1 MGSAIDRLQK
11 RLYGAAPSAAPSGAD
26 RGSAI
31 DRVQSMV
38 YRNAPYTVQKERSY
52 AAKAAAKEQESQK
65 KQGDPGFFERVGST
79 VKGVLQRQ
87 ASGYAGAA
95 ENALEL
101 TRHMDTLASTSYQR
115 AQQERKNA
123 AHYRDMLKR
132 GTLDDGTVI
141 DDAMRARLER
151 MAELSEKRAAIG
163 QKGTE
168 EVHKPITGLIDK
180 ADAYGDRMSAG
191 AAESFDRAKQ
201 GAGTAGRIA
210 VDLAG
215 ALGDVAT
222 DAGANLLLPGLGTAA
237 RVARTYGHGAEAAE
251 DKDLGIGRQALYGA
265 GSAALGEGINRL
277 FGGNPILE
285 KATGKG
291 ALDDLL
297 LPNLGKTLPGRMV
310 KSGLGEAIEEGAE
323 SIADPFLQQA
333 ALGKEQADPLDW
345 KEVGYDALIGGLV
358 GGLTGI
364 SKPKSVQEAPAQTA
378 GTEQDGGGGVDTPAV
393 QDGAQGAFEPV
404 RVGRVTTIKNP
415 YQGVKPVQTQKNT
428 AAIPVDSGSVERAQN
443 RINGARGLEGAMP
456 GKSFKATLKDA
467 YKSVFKAANGV
478 PVTGVTFNGK
488 PYTVDIPNSV
498 PGKVISDHNLT
509 AEKLAL
515 LDILPQV
522 VQSGEFVGSGD
533 YIQHGSKKK
542 LTIRFDYFET
552 PVEINGKSYVVS
564 FDVEAFPDK
573 NNYRTHKLHKIEL
586 SPIADADTGRDPAAS
601 ATETAPVEGTRPLN
615 VDSTIPQ
622 SAEPVNSMDPLLKL
636 ILGGQR
642 VDQSKA
648 SNEQFGALA
657 ERGDV
662 GVDAAGKLYQINPE
676 DHIDRRSMDSVAGR
690 SLNAFQFDHPELH
703 GYYRKAAEAL
713 IADADLSLQFPMTRS
728 YARGMQGSE
737 VHQKV
742 QASAHLRRAMD
753 ETGLTRAQLIDA
765 AERIIHDKGQENVKA
780 AKQVEL
786 ILDHMLSDGWITM
799 AGDVVFADRGY
810 LAAKEAIAGSLPL
823 EDDGDLPD
831 GLDALPSEAD
841 GGMMGETVLT
851 EDETAAL
858 LAYKSSESYKINTK
872 LRDGLELDEAESRMV
887 ANLDSALVKL
897 PKVKGT
903 VYRTLNFDDVFNPLE
918 EYEAF
923 MTQHTVGGFVT
934 YDAYTSTSKK
944 VDGYPLVGEA
954 RYGVTM
960 EIASRNAR
968 NLAGFGN
975 NFESEA
981 LFPRGTDFVILS
993 VSTGQNGHTHIVME
1007 EAEANAERNEPDHDT
1022 QKRSVA
1028 VRGVQEAHPVHGDVR
1043 GVPGRDSEGDQ
1054 VRKSNLQGARKS
1066 RPEVST
1072 GGEIDQRG
1080 SGGSED
1086 AGRGMPRGAE
1096 TGNPVE
1102 ERSQAMQQMH
1112 EASEAHD
1119 DLPAVSTVD
1128 SGRGPDWRGLPG
1140 VRGEEVTDGLGAAD
1154 AGFDPYSR
1162 LQNQTDR
1169 FYPEGPDAARPVD
1182 VPMEDSDGRKIP
1194 KSASTVMGA
1203 QGTGEDAVRMLERQI
1218 VSGELSFDTI
1228 HDTDAVGRAQRTV
1241 SDKGFGG
1248 ALEQYRQAVSAGVAT
1263 KDNTT
1268 LGQQLLL
1275 QAMREGN
1282 TEATA
1287 ELLTLYTRNSTT
1299 AAQAMQAQ
1307 SIFRK
1312 LSPEGQLTAIQK
1324 AVSELNEKH
1333 GTDVELEPEDV
1344 ADFLNAETDEARRE
1358 VTERMVQKAAQQVP
1372 GTFRAKFDTL
1382 RYLSMLGNPR
1392 THIRNIL
1399 GNTFFQI
1406 PVAVKN
1412 RVGAAAEGIAYKVS
1426 GGKTERTKS
1435 LFGVNPFGKL
1445 AAEARA
1451 DWANVKDFLGESSK
1465 YQEGQISLWDIEQ
1478 KADAFSGSNP
1488 FGRGIN
1494 RAADFNSRALAA
1506 EDTAAKKWIYTQ
1518 SLAGYLKANGFRGM
1532 ADAAPALLNRARDY
1546 AAQEALRNTF
1556 NDKNAFSDAVSKLG
1570 GMTRSDNPFVRG
1582 AGYITE
1588 GVLPFKRT
1596 PANIAVRAVEYSP
1609 VGAVLGA
1616 VETVRGA
1623 KAGDLARVASGLDR
1637 TAAGVSGTALLAAG
1651 FLAAG
1656 AGYVTGGEDEDEKQ
1670 AAFDDLTGHQAYALE
1685 LKNGSSVTLD
1695 WLAPEAIPFFMGVEL
1710 YRQGLEN
1717 GLSWE
1722 EALETVKNASA
1733 PMLEMS
1739 MLQGLNDTFEN
1750 AAYAKNRGESVLGA
1764 LVTSALTNYATQIFP
1779 TIGGQLER
1787 SGEDVRM
1794 TTYTDKNGML
1804 PTDLQYTLG
1813 KVSQKIPGWDYQQI
1827 PYIDAWG
1834 REEETG
1840 DPMERAVNN
1849 LFNPAYVSQVDVDK
1863 VERELQRVKDAT
1875 GDGGVFPQRAG
1886 RSITVNGE
1894 KKDLTAEEYQ
1904 AYAKSLGRTRY
1915 QMLKDGTRLPVYRS
1929 MSDGEKAA
1937 YIGRLYQYA
1946 DQQAKA
1952 AVSDYAPEAWV
1963 RNAKS
1968 AQRELGVSPA
1978 EYLALYEQYG
1988 SSVMSGRAY
1997 EKTKQA
2003 VQAGLTVGEYVSMKR
2018 NADKDGSGSV
2028 TKSEAME
2035 ALQGKQNRVDL
2046 WDLIC
2051 TTSAKNPYA

>member
-65 KQGDPGFFERVGST
+65 KQEDPGFFERVGST

-115 AQQERKNA
+115 AQQELKNA

-168 EVHKPITGLIDK
+168 EVHKPITDLIDK

-310 KSGLGEAIEEGAE
+310 KSGLGEAIEEGVE

-378 GTEQDGGGGVDTPAV
+378 GTAQDGGGGMDTPAV
-393 QDGAQGAFEPV
+393 QDGAQGALEPV

-415 YQGVKPVQTQKNT
+415 YQGVKPIQTQKNT

-443 RINGARGLEGAMP
+443 RINGARGLESSLP
-456 GKSFKATLKDA
+456 GKGFKATLKEA
-467 YKSVFKAANGV
+467 YKSVFKSAKGV
-478 PVTGVTFNGK
+478 PVNGVTFDGK
-488 PYTVDIPNSV
+488 PYTVDINNNV
-498 PGKVISDHNLT
+498 PGKVISDTNLT

-515 LDILPQV
+515 LDILPQI
-522 VQSGEFVGSGD
+522 VQNGEYVGSGE
-533 YIQHGSKKK
+533 YVRHGSREKPVV
-542 LTIRFDYFET
+542 RYDYFET
-552 PVEINGKSYVVS
+552 PIEIDGRTYIAK
-564 FDVEAFPDK
+564 FDVEAYPTV
-573 NNYRTHKLHKIEL
+573 NNYRTHQIAKIDL
-586 SPIADADTGRDPAAS
+586 TQAKGRLAGPAPVPSS
-601 ATETAPVEGTRPLN
+601 AVSGPVEGTRPLN

-622 SAEPVNSMDPLLKL
+622 SAEHVNSVDPLLKL
-636 ILGGQR
+636 ILGGKR
-642 VDQSKA
+642 VDQGRA
-648 SNEQFGALA
+648 DNDQFAELA

-728 YARGMQGSE
+728 YARGMQGNE

-823 EDDGDLPD
+823 EDGGDLPD
-831 GLDALPSEAD
+831 GLDALS
-841 GGMMGETVLT
+841 
-851 EDETAAL
+851 
-858 LAYKSSESYKINTK
+858 
-872 LRDGLELDEAESRMV
+872 
-887 ANLDSALVKL
+887 
-897 PKVKGT
+897 
-903 VYRTLNFDDVFNPLE
+903 
-918 EYEAF
+918 
-923 MTQHTVGGFVT
+923 
-934 YDAYTSTSKK
+934 
-944 VDGYPLVGEA
+944 
-954 RYGVTM
+954 
-960 EIASRNAR
+960 
-968 NLAGFGN
+968 
-975 NFESEA
+975 
-981 LFPRGTDFVILS
+981 
-993 VSTGQNGHTHIVME
+993 
-1007 EAEANAERNEPDHDT
+1007 
-1022 QKRSVA
+1022 
-1028 VRGVQEAHPVHGDVR
+1028 
-1043 GVPGRDSEGDQ
+1043 
-1054 VRKSNLQGARKS
+1054 
-1066 RPEVST
+1066 
-1072 GGEIDQRG
+1072 GGE
-1080 SGGSED
+1080 E
-1086 AGRGMPRGAE
+1086 
-1096 TGNPVE
+1096 N
-1102 ERSQAMQQMH
+1102 
-1112 EASEAHD
+1112 
-1119 DLPAVSTVD
+1119 
-1128 SGRGPDWRGLPG
+1128 
-1140 VRGEEVTDGLGAAD
+1140 DGLGAAD

-1169 FYPEGPDAARPVD
+1169 FYPEGPNAARPVD

-1228 HDTDAVGRAQRTV
+1228 HDADAVGRAQRTV

-1344 ADFLNAETDEARRE
+1344 ADFLNAETDEVRRE

-1382 RYLSMLGNPR
+1382 RYLAMLGNPR

-1465 YQEGQISLWDIEQ
+1465 YQEGQTSLWDIEQ
-1478 KADAFSGSNP
+1478 KADAFSSSNP

-1518 SLAGYLKANGFRGM
+1518 SLAGYLKANGCRSM

-1685 LKNGSSVTLD
+1685 LKNGTSVTLD

-1739 MLQGLNDTFEN
+1739 MLQGLDDTFEN

-1863 VERELQRVKDAT
+1863 VERELQRVKEAT

-1886 RSITVNGE
+1886 RSITINGE

-1904 AYAKSLGRTRY
+1904 TYAKALGRTRY
-1915 QMLKDGTRLPVYRS
+1915 QMLKDGTRLPAYRS

-2028 TKSEAME
+2028 TKSEAMA